1 MAWCSLEPRHSGC
14 FEIEIVQRDRKNF
27 NFSTFSK
34 KLQGV
39 DLENDPGVR
48 PGDYFRLKSV
58 KFPGYELGITS
69 VKLKD
74 EYYSLGLRKV

>member
-1 MAWCSLEPRHSGC
+1 M
-14 FEIEIVQRDRKNF
+14 QRDRKNF
-27 NFSTFSK
+27 NFKTTFSMK
-34 KLQGV
+34 PQTA

-74 EYYSLGLRKV
+74 EYYYLGLRKV